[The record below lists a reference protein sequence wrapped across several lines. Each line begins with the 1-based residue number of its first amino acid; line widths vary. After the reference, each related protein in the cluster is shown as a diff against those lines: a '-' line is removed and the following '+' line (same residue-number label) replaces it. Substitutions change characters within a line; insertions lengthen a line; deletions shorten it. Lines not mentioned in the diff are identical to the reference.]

1 MDAEGNLIDATTGE
15 VAGNVNGAPESGEPA
30 NPETETDPE
39 TGEPVAPPEQGTDP
53 ETGEVVMPPEQGL
66 DPVTGEP
73 LPAGGLITPEQDS
86 QQTEPPT
93 PEEPAEPAEPEEVLA
108 E

>member
-1 MDAEGNLIDATTGE
+1 MKITDKIVTSVTPPQQT
-15 VAGNVNGAPESGEPA
+15 NVLWHN
-30 NPETETDPE
+30 PE
-39 TGEPVAPPEQGTDP
+39 TGELIDP

-86 QQTEPPT
+86 QQTEPTT
-93 PEEPAEPAEPEEVLA
+93 PEEPAEPAEPEEVPA